1 MSTTNFSWK
10 NSLISA
16 FRIFLF
22 FLCFCLLGFNN
33 TVGQNLIEKGKYIFH
48 ASGGCS
54 CHTDTKNEGEFLAGG
69 SPIKTPFGTFFGTN
83 ITPDRTT
90 GIGEWSDEDFIR
102 AMTKGVSPEGDHYIP
117 VFPYTSF
124 HNIKQED
131 LIALKAYLFSI
142 PAISQKNLSHDL
154 ILPFGRQALLM
165 IWKNVAWSPQP
176 FISNPEQTKKW
187 NRGAYIANAL
197 AHCGECHTPRNL
209 VGGLKSYLHFS
220 GTKKGPEGELA
231 PNITPH
237 KITGIGDWTKVDI
250 SYFLET
256 GMKPDGDNTQGLMAE
271 VIEHGYYYL
280 KVEDLDAVAEYL
292 ISLLPIDNYL
302 EQNK

>member
-1 MSTTNFSWK
+1 MYTSNLSWK

-16 FRIFLF
+16 FRSLIFWLY
-22 FLCFCLLGFNN
+22 FCLLGANN
-33 TVGQNLIEKGKYIFH
+33 TIGQDLIEKGKYIFH

-54 CHTDTKNEGEFLAGG
+54 CHTDTKNDGAFLAGG
-69 SPIKTPFGTFFGTN
+69 RPINTPFGTFFGTN
-83 ITPDRTT
+83 ISPDPAT
-90 GIGEWSDEDFIR
+90 GIGKWTDEDFVR
-102 AMTKGVSPEGDHYIP
+102 AMTKGLSPEGNHYFP

-124 HNIKQED
+124 HNITQED

-142 PAISQKNLSHDL
+142 PAVNQKNIPHDL

-165 IWKNVAWSPQP
+165 IWKNVVWSPQT
-176 FISNPEQTKKW
+176 FISNPEQTKSW
-187 NRGAYIANAL
+187 NRGAYIAQAL

-209 VGGLKSYLHFS
+209 LGGLKNYLHFS
-220 GTKKGPEGELA
+220 GSKEGPEGELA

-292 ISLLPIDNYL
+292 ISLLPINNNLKQD
-302 EQNK
+302 

>member
-1 MSTTNFSWK
+1 MQ
-10 NSLISA
+10 NSLISG
-16 FRIFLF
+16 FRRFLF
-22 FLCFCLLGFNN
+22 WLCLCLLSVKN

-54 CHTDTKNEGEFLAGG
+54 CHTDTKNDGAFLAGG
-69 SPIKTPFGTFFGTN
+69 RPINTPFGTFFGTN
-83 ITPDRTT
+83 ITPDPAT
-90 GIGEWSDEDFIR
+90 GIGKWTDEDFVR
-102 AMTKGVSPEGDHYIP
+102 AMTKGLSPEGNHYFP

-124 HNIKQED
+124 HNITQED

-142 PAISQKNLSHDL
+142 PAVNQKNIPHEL

-165 IWKNVAWSPQP
+165 IWKNVVWSPQT
-176 FISNPEQTKKW
+176 FIPNPEQTKSW
-187 NRGAYIANAL
+187 NRGAYIAQAL

-209 VGGLKSYLHFS
+209 LGGLKTYLHFS
-220 GTKKGPEGELA
+220 GSKEGPEGELA

-256 GMKPDGDNTQGLMAE
+256 GMKPDGDYTQGLMAE

-292 ISLLPIDNYL
+292 ISLLPINNNLKQD
-302 EQNK
+302 

>member
-1 MSTTNFSWK
+1 MYTSNLSWK

-16 FRIFLF
+16 FRSLIFWLY
-22 FLCFCLLGFNN
+22 FCLLGANN
-33 TVGQNLIEKGKYIFH
+33 TIGQDLIEKGKYIFH

-54 CHTDTKNEGEFLAGG
+54 CHTDTKNDGAFLAGG
-69 SPIKTPFGTFFGTN
+69 RPINTPFGTFFGTN
-83 ITPDRTT
+83 ISPDPAT
-90 GIGEWSDEDFIR
+90 GIGKWTDEDFVR
-102 AMTKGVSPEGDHYIP
+102 AMTKGLSPEGNHYFP

-124 HNIKQED
+124 HNITQED
-131 LIALKAYLFSI
+131 LIALKAYLFSL
-142 PAISQKNLSHDL
+142 PPVNKKNISHNL

-165 IWKNVAWSPQP
+165 IWKNVVWSPLP
-176 FISNPEQTKKW
+176 FISNPEQTKNW
-187 NRGAYIANAL
+187 NRGAYIAQAL

-209 VGGLKSYLHFS
+209 LGGLKTYLHFS
-220 GTKKGPEGELA
+220 GSKEGPEGELA

-256 GMKPDGDNTQGLMAE
+256 GMKPDGDYTQGLMAE

-292 ISLLPIDNYL
+292 ISLLPINNNLKQD
-302 EQNK
+302 

>member
-1 MSTTNFSWK
+1 MYTSNLSWK

-16 FRIFLF
+16 FRSLIFWLY
-22 FLCFCLLGFNN
+22 FCLLGANN
-33 TVGQNLIEKGKYIFH
+33 TIGQDLIEKGKYIFH

-54 CHTDTKNEGEFLAGG
+54 CHTDTKNDGAFLAGG
-69 SPIKTPFGTFFGTN
+69 RPINTPFGTFFGTN
-83 ITPDRTT
+83 ISPDPAT
-90 GIGEWSDEDFIR
+90 GIGKWTDEDFVR
-102 AMTKGVSPEGDHYIP
+102 AMTKGLSPEGNHYFP

-124 HNIKQED
+124 HNITQED

-142 PAISQKNLSHDL
+142 PAVNQKNIPHDL

-165 IWKNVAWSPQP
+165 IWKNVVWSPQP
-176 FISNPEQTKKW
+176 FISNPEQTESL
-187 NRGAYIANAL
+187 NRGAYIAQAL

-209 VGGLKSYLHFS
+209 LGGLKTYLHFS
-220 GTKKGPEGELA
+220 GSKEGPEGELA

-256 GMKPDGDNTQGLMAE
+256 GMKPDGDYTQGLMAE

-292 ISLLPIDNYL
+292 ISLLPINNNLKQD
-302 EQNK
+302 